1 MQNDIKDQ
9 LHTGYEA
16 EIKRMRQLLDIN
28 TRINSQF
35 TLSDTARVIV
45 DSLCEIGF
53 DRAGVWIR
61 KTDEEKLCGLWG
73 TDYNGNVHKND
84 QETYTAS
91 GIPPD
96 DGYTVVV
103 DRSILKEKL
112 GIDEP
117 SVFFRKG
124 SDEDKFES
132 IWGYLPPCT
141 GLYRRDE
148 RGESIYICVKA
159 EDKRIGII
167 AVDNYITRRNIDET
181 SANLFS
187 VIGTGM
193 AGALANVAL
202 RESFA
207 AEKEHLAVTLN
218 SIGDGVIT
226 TDTKGKVVLMNRVAE
241 NLTGWNLEKVVGRPM
256 TTVFHIINERNRERL
271 EDPVREVLETGQ
283 VSSLANNTTLVAR
296 DGTEFA
302 IADSSA
308 PVLDKEG
315 KIIGVVLVFRDVT
328 ENRKIDEELIKADK
342 LESIGI
348 LAGGIAHD
356 FNNILTGILG
366 NVSLARMYSTP
377 GDKVYERLV
386 EAEKASMDAKNLT
399 QQLLTFS
406 RGGAPLLKL
415 TSIRDILSDSANF
428 ALKGSKIR
436 CEFDI
441 PNDLWPVEVDERQIS
456 QVINN
461 IVINADQAMPEGG
474 MIRVEA
480 ENMITE
486 SKDALPLKSGK
497 YVKISIKDNGI
508 GIPKDHIQKVFD
520 PYFTTKQKGSGLGL
534 ATAYSIIKRH
544 NGHIEIDSELSVGTT
559 FSIYLPA
566 EPDEEFLDEMEKDID
581 EENIPTGLNILI
593 MDDQEIIRDLAQA
606 ILGDMGNKVT
616 VTEDGLEAIEVYRSA
631 KEAGE
636 LFDVVIVDLTIPG
649 GMGGKEAI
657 KMLLEIE
664 PEVKVIVS
672 SGYYNDPVISDF
684 EKYGFS
690 GFIAKPYRTRE
701 LIDVLQRVMSIKK

>member
-1 MQNDIKDQ
+1 
-9 LHTGYEA
+9 
-16 EIKRMRQLLDIN
+16 
-28 TRINSQF
+28 
-35 TLSDTARVIV
+35 
-45 DSLCEIGF
+45 
-53 DRAGVWIR
+53 
-61 KTDEEKLCGLWG
+61 
-73 TDYNGNVHKND
+73 
-84 QETYTAS
+84 
-91 GIPPD
+91 
-96 DGYTVVV
+96 
-103 DRSILKEKL
+103 
-112 GIDEP
+112 
-117 SVFFRKG
+117 
-124 SDEDKFES
+124 
-132 IWGYLPPCT
+132 
-141 GLYRRDE
+141 
-148 RGESIYICVKA
+148 
-159 EDKRIGII
+159 
-167 AVDNYITRRNIDET
+167 
-181 SANLFS
+181 
-187 VIGTGM
+187 
-193 AGALANVAL
+193 
-202 RESFA
+202 
-207 AEKEHLAVTLN
+207 
-218 SIGDGVIT
+218 
-226 TDTKGKVVLMNRVAE
+226 MNRVAE
-241 NLTGWNLEKVVGRPM
+241 NLTGWNLEKVIGRPM

-657 KMLLEIE
+657 KMLLEID